1 RGEAASRA
9 QSYTMDQEKPVK
21 LSCVMEDPSF
31 EKRLTGHKDAVT
43 SLDFSSSRAQI
54 GEPALSLLSI
64 SVRLSGRLR
73 VHLEPGASAE
83 TLPVTGA
90 PGRRTQRR
98 VLSERSPRGF
108 GLQGPERARLA
119 AQRDGAPQET
129 DSGSKFERLL
139 LPRRLRAESVE
150 LRAHSASVRCVCF
163 SADGQTLLSCSDDK
177 SIKLWTLHRQ
187 KFLYSL
193 TQHINWVR
201 CASGDNGWDHCRFS
215 PDGRLIVSASDDKT
229 VKLWDKNS
237 REVIHSFCEHGG
249 YVNFVDFHPNGTCIA
264 SAGTDSSVRLWD
276 IRTHRLLQHYRV
288 HSSCVNSLSFHPSGD
303 FLMTASSDST
313 LKILDLLQGRLLY
326 TLHSHQLVDLLE
338 IQEVLSSGFLCA
350 GCCQLRVFLSIWRP
364 LRLRWLGS
372 SGDAVEDQRGLS
384 QSQSGADNSS
394 PGTDSRHTET
404 RPGSNPGLSA
414 RMISET
420 LAALGS
426 GSCCIPSSDLK
437 HHRRIHEAFCAS
449 EQRSTV
455 EGRLE
460 SSSLRCAEGRLSVSE
475 SSSRQST
482 GEDGAVDEELSSE
495 SGSQQET
502 EAQMDRALQHIVAQ
516 LAALTQAVRIL
527 EQRLSLTEEQLE
539 ECLEKQTQTRRLIRA
554 GVTHPSASAVTA
566 CAGPAHSPFIASC
579 QSAIR
584 RCRAIVSRASI
595 PDLTALSCS
604 SDDGRDLYGFRRGRA
619 FSPRLR

>member
-54 GEPALSLLSI
+54 ASGSLDGYVFIWSLGLRRRPFRLPGHRDAVLSVAFSPNAHLVASASRDR
-64 SVRLSGRLR
+64 SVR
-73 VHLEPGASAE
+73 VW
-83 TLPVTGA
+83 LP
-90 PGRRTQRR
+90 
-98 VLSERSPRGF
+98 S
-108 GLQGPERARLA
+108 
-119 AQRDGAPQET
+119 D
-129 DSGSKFERLL
+129 
-139 LPRRLRAESVE
+139 RAESVE

-326 TLHSHQLVDLLE
+326 TLHSHQGAASCV
-338 IQEVLSSGFLCA
+338 SFS
-350 GCCQLRVFLSIWRP
+350 P
-364 LRLRWLGS
+364 
-372 SGDAVEDQRGLS
+372 SGDRCA
-384 QSQSGADNSS
+384 SGGSDHQGEGPGRQLEEKQEEVGVLMMSCVLLQVMLWRTSVASANHS
-394 PGTDSRHTET
+394 PGQT
-404 RPGSNPGLSA
+404 
-414 RMISET
+414 T
-420 LAALGS
+420 LLQ
-426 GSCCIPSSDLK
+426 
-437 HHRRIHEAFCAS
+437 EAFCAS

>member
-201 CASGDNGWDHCRFS
+201 CARFS

-326 TLHSHQLVDLLE
+326 TLHSHQGAASCV
-338 IQEVLSSGFLCA
+338 SFS
-350 GCCQLRVFLSIWRP
+350 P
-364 LRLRWLGS
+364 
-372 SGDAVEDQRGLS
+372 SGDRCA
-384 QSQSGADNSS
+384 SGGSDHQGEGPGRQLEEKQEEVGVLMMSCVLLQVMLWRTSVASANHS
-394 PGTDSRHTET
+394 PGQT
-404 RPGSNPGLSA
+404 
-414 RMISET
+414 T
-420 LAALGS
+420 LLQ
-426 GSCCIPSSDLK
+426 
-437 HHRRIHEAFCAS
+437 EAFCAS